1 MRVPVR
7 VIDDDCVGSGQVDPQ
22 ATGSRGE
29 EEDKLRG
36 TRSWEERGGGGGRR
50 EVGRRRRG
58 EGGGGRREE
67 GGGGKEEEGGG
78 RREGGGGGKEEEG
91 GGGGGG
97 KEEGE
102 GRREGMEGWKKGER
116 ENREEGS
123 GGEEERGGMEGCTY
137 NTSVTPHTQVLE
149 DDGLTIEPVDGLLPL
164 RTGHA
169 AVDTLKS
176 VAKVI
181 QEVLKNV

>member
-1 MRVPVR
+1 M
-7 VIDDDCVGSGQVDPQ
+7 
-22 ATGSRGE
+22 
-29 EEDKLRG
+29 
-36 TRSWEERGGGGGRR
+36 
-50 EVGRRRRG
+50 
-58 EGGGGRREE
+58 EE
-67 GGGGKEEEGGG
+67 G
-78 RREGGGGGKEEEG
+78 RE
-91 GGGGGG
+91 
-97 KEEGE
+97 
-102 GRREGMEGWKKGER
+102 RDR

-123 GGEEERGGMEGCTY
+123 GGEEERGGMEGGCTY